1 MDKKKVLTVE
11 ADVDLLG
18 DGGCGVGVGGLAHQL
33 GPEVLA
39 PQAGVEDAVG
49 DGAGGRDLVAAV
61 EDAALAPPRH
71 RGQRP
76 APTDLA
82 GQPEVVT
89 NLGAGSVLRE
99 KIFIAPKNIWTI
111 SITDTNQLGLRG
123 GIFLKCSP
131 IFLSNSGAHLLI
143 KFHHPS
149 NFVIGVMDS
158 WFCIANNSYKEKL
171 QLDASFWLQ
180 TLGKLTSFY
189 WAG

>member
-18 DGGCGVGVGGLAHQL
+18 DGGRGVGVGGLAHQL

-39 PQAGVEDAVG
+39 PEAGVEDAVG

-76 APTDLA
+76 APTNLA

-99 KIFIAPKNIWTI
+99 KYSLQQKR
-111 SITDTNQLGLRG
+111 L
-123 GIFLKCSP
+123 
-131 IFLSNSGAHLLI
+131 
-143 KFHHPS
+143 
-149 NFVIGVMDS
+149 
-158 WFCIANNSYKEKL
+158 FCIIISCC
-171 QLDASFWLQ
+171 
-180 TLGKLTSFY
+180 
-189 WAG
+189 

>member
-1 MDKKKVLTVE
+1 MDKKKLLTVE

-61 EDAALAPPRH
+61 EDAALAPPRY

-82 GQPEVVT
+82 GQPEVIT

-99 KIFIAPKNIWTI
+99 KYSLHQKIFGLSVSQTP
-111 SITDTNQLGLRG
+111 TN
-123 GIFLKCSP
+123 
-131 IFLSNSGAHLLI
+131 
-143 KFHHPS
+143 
-149 NFVIGVMDS
+149 
-158 WFCIANNSYKEKL
+158 
-171 QLDASFWLQ
+171 LD
-180 TLGKLTSFY
+180 
-189 WAG
+189 